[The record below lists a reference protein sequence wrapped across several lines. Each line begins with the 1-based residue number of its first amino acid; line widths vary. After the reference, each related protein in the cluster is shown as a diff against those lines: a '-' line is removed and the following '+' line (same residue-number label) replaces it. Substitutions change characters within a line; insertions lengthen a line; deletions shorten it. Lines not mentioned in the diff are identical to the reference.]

1 MKRSKTHVD
10 NLGIQALA
18 NVYPNELGRIM
29 FLSTNTGKVVLHY
42 FMDSDDP
49 SMKLIS
55 AENIILRAAV
65 KAAVAVFVPANVE
78 TEAPLHRAGQA
89 KASV

>member
-1 MKRSKTHVD
+1 MKQSRTHVEH
-10 NLGIQALA
+10 LGIQALA
-18 NVYPNELGRIM
+18 NVYPELGRIM
-29 FLSTNTGKVVLHY
+29 FLSTDTGKVVLHY
-42 FMDSDDP
+42 FMNSDDP
-49 SMKLIS
+49 SMKLIT
-55 AENIILRAAV
+55 AKNIISRAAV